1 MASVV
6 PVVFIMD
13 DRCNTIYAL
22 IFLCIEQSIVMG
34 HDTTDIKEDVEVKPS
49 TDKPNE
55 ESCDVPTQE
64 KTAANEDLET
74 QKSQATGEKSK
85 QKGPAGFSS
94 AEDLMHRLFVA
105 ISGVADQLQTN
116 HARDFRVILKHV
128 FLVCQSEPEE
138 CDFREPTSPCT
149 PQPTSPL
156 DLQSQ
161 SE

>member
-1 MASVV
+1 M
-6 PVVFIMD
+6 
-13 DRCNTIYAL
+13 
-22 IFLCIEQSIVMG
+22 FLLIEQSIVMG
-34 HDTTDIKEDVEVKPS
+34 QEATCIKEGIEANKPS
-49 TDKPNE
+49 TDKPKEATCNT
-55 ESCDVPTQE
+55 PTHE
-64 KTAANEDLET
+64 KTASNEELET
-74 QKSQATGEKSK
+74 QKSQATGEKTK

-138 CDFREPTSPCT
+138 CNCPQPTSPCT
-149 PQPTSPL
+149 PQPSSPL

-161 SE
+161 SA

>member
-1 MASVV
+1 
-6 PVVFIMD
+6 MD
-13 DRCNTIYAL
+13 RNTT
-22 IFLCIEQSIVMG
+22 S
-34 HDTTDIKEDVEVKPS
+34 IKEEIEVKPS
-49 TDKPNE
+49 ADNKPKE
-55 ESCDVPTQE
+55 GSCDTPTHD
-64 KTAANEDLET
+64 KGTHDEDLET
-74 QKSQATGEKSK
+74 QKSQATDEKSK

-138 CDFREPTSPCT
+138 CDFRPPTSPCT

-156 DLQSQ
+156 DMHSQ
-161 SE
+161 SELQNLLHQITYTFHSL

>member
-1 MASVV
+1 MDQDAS
-6 PVVFIMD
+6 
-13 DRCNTIYAL
+13 TIK
-22 IFLCIEQSIVMG
+22 Q
-34 HDTTDIKEDVEVKPS
+34 DIEVKPS
-49 TDKPNE
+49 TDKPSD
-55 ESCDVPTQE
+55 ESPTH
-64 KTAANEDLET
+64 KATPNEDLET
-74 QKSQATGEKSK
+74 QKSQAVGK

-138 CDFREPTSPCT
+138 CDLHQPTSPCT

>member
-1 MASVV
+1 
-6 PVVFIMD
+6 MD
-13 DRCNTIYAL
+13 HNTT
-22 IFLCIEQSIVMG
+22 S
-34 HDTTDIKEDVEVKPS
+34 IKEDVEVKPS
-49 TDKPNE
+49 TADKPKE
-55 ESCDVPTQE
+55 ESCDSPTQD
-64 KTAANEDLET
+64 KMTTPNEDLDT
-74 QKSQATGEKSK
+74 QKSQAAGEKSK

-138 CDFREPTSPCT
+138 CDFRQPTSPCT
-149 PQPTSPL
+149 PEPTSPL

-161 SE
+161 SEQPHL